1 MLTIFATPKPFE
13 GHIKVIQ
20 RNAIQSW
27 TLLHPDCEVILF
39 GDEPGTAEVARELGI
54 WHIPDVRRSKL
65 GTKRLDCMF
74 ARAQEIARHDLL
86 CYSNCDIIL
95 VQSFREAV
103 VRAVGWSKEF
113 LMIGRR
119 WDTPLTAP
127 LDFQDPNWES
137 QLRNFAL
144 RSGNR
149 QLPDAVDYFVFSR
162 GLYADIPPFVV
173 GRVYWDHWLVW
184 KARSMAVPVIDASAD
199 VLAIH
204 QNHDYGYH
212 LRGLQGVKTDPES
225 RLNRALAGGQ
235 PHLYTIEHATHR
247 LRAGRIE
254 NRPGRWHVPVT
265 FFLRTYSSQV
275 WYWVLKTT
283 FSLRQALRLNRNG
296 LSGVQRGFRSLMG
309 GQ

>member
-1 MLTIFATPKPFE
+1 MLTIFSTPKPFE
-13 GHIKVIQ
+13 GHNGVIQ
-20 RNAIQSW
+20 RNALKSW

-39 GDEPGTAEVARELGI
+39 GNEPGAREVAVECGI
-54 WHIPDVRRSKL
+54 RHVPDVLHSEY
-65 GTKRLDCMF
+65 GSTRLDYLF
-74 ARAQEIARHDLL
+74 AHAQQTARHDLL
-86 CYSNCDIIL
+86 CYANCDIIFL
-95 VQSFREAV
+95 DSFVPAIASV
-103 VRAVGWSKEF
+103 AAWSKRF
-113 LMIGRR
+113 LLVGRR
-119 WDTPLTAP
+119 WNTPLDD
-127 LDFQDPNWES
+127 LVDFDEPDWRMR
-137 QLRNFAL
+137 LRDLAMSVGKEQFP
-144 RSGNR
+144 G
-149 QLPDAVDYFVFSR
+149 AVDYFVFSR
-162 GLYADIPPFVV
+162 GLYQDVPPFVAA
-173 GRVYWDHWLVW
+173 RTHWDHWMVW
-184 KARSMAVPVIDASAD
+184 KARYMSVPVIDASAD

-204 QNHDYGYH
+204 QNHDYSYH

-254 NRPGRWHVPVT
+254 NIPGRWHVPVT

-296 LSGVQRGFRSLMG
+296 LSGVQRRFRSLMG